1 MTDNDTFDI
10 AADILA
16 HDFHMARD
24 EIRPDRALADLQLD
38 SLALM
43 EFVFAVEDRFQI
55 RIPQERLDPREA
67 GLTLGQLS
75 EIVDEIR
82 SPATADSAARVA

>member
-1 MTDNDTFDI
+1 MTDNDTFAI

-16 HDFHMARD
+16 SDFHMARAD
-24 EIRPDRALADLQLD
+24 IRPERALADLQLD

-43 EFVFAVEDRFQI
+43 EFVFAIEDGFQI

-82 SPATADSAARVA
+82 SPATAESGVRVG